1 MRFID
6 AKQIVFLQG
15 LERERLVLKPNH
27 IRGYQYSRGTPE
39 EDSTQGLA
47 LRPHLAS
54 WGSSESAN
62 KDQRAV
68 AEDWV
73 FRGLF

>member
-39 EDSTQGLA
+39 GDSTQGLA
-47 LRPHLAS
+47 HCSLTLLPGGPVS
-54 WGSSESAN
+54 
-62 KDQRAV
+62 K
-68 AEDWV
+68 
-73 FRGLF
+73 